1 MKIELR
7 NIKHF
12 PAMSQETNCFTAR
25 IYLEDIYVADI
36 SNQGTGGADMI
47 HPREGQRQ
55 LLIKL
60 EEWCK
65 LQPPKEI
72 TGGGMDPFTVPM
84 DLEHYCDDLLF
95 DHLTRQDMLRAM
107 KRKVLVRMPDG
118 KIMEYSWKGVKSIS
132 QKHIQKIRDENPDGI
147 VLNILPVDAALE
159 YYKAVSL

>member
-25 IYLEDIYVADI
+25 IYLEAVYVADI
-36 SNQGTGGADMI
+36 SNQGTGGSDMI
-47 HPREGQRQ
+47 HAREGQRD
-55 LLIKL
+55 LLNKL

-65 LQPPKEI
+65 LQPPKMVGDLTI
-72 TGGGMDPFTVPM
+72 PS
-84 DLEHYCDDLLF
+84 DLETYCDDLLF
-95 DHLTRQDMLRAM
+95 DHLTRQDMLKAM
-107 KRKVLVRMPDG
+107 KRKVLVRTPEG
-118 KIMEYSWKGVKSIS
+118 KIMEYSWKGVKRIS
-132 QKHIQKIRDENPDGI
+132 QKHIQTIRDKNPDAI